1 MLKMSIIFVNT
12 PSSMLFM
19 MYQHKSC
26 KNKPLSYTTTPQTAH
41 KQYFWLYKK
50 CKNSDF
56 GVVLCYQEEDVPRNK
71 CLLLLRI
78 LPLVS
83 KHNIDYWNLLSHKPR
98 AFKTG
103 FFAKNPYLKRPKI
116 DFLIF
121 GHEDLSRYPRYY
133 GCLYIPIS
141 YLAALNMTPK
151 C

>member
-1 MLKMSIIFVNT
+1 MTSWWAVFGYHREKSRPYGREKIFKNRIFMIKISIIFVNT

-71 CLLLLRI
+71 CLLLLRV
-78 LPLVS
+78 LLLVG
-83 KHNIDYWNLLSHKPR
+83 KHSIDHWNLLFHM
-98 AFKTG
+98 
-103 FFAKNPYLKRPKI
+103 L
-116 DFLIF
+116 
-121 GHEDLSRYPRYY
+121 
-133 GCLYIPIS
+133 
-141 YLAALNMTPK
+141 
-151 C
+151 